1 MSTLATN
8 KLGTLAGTADM
19 SLPTTRPT
27 STKSAFLNSAG
38 NLTFEDS
45 PVKCE
50 FFVIDGTTK
59 VTKIL
64 VDVNTT
70 AKDIGETESGL
81 VVNTNLDKTL
91 GIDIGTW
98 NLPDA
103 VRSAYFQDGNVR
115 WWDLQANG
123 SSQGDSSNL
132 QYGRFYVQILDAAKA
147 PVLAGTTTTQKVGH
161 SSWTMYSN
169 SSNSI
174 QQDGNSQYWYN
185 AADGSSSGNIGYGQ
199 YWLGNSGGGYV
210 VAPWF
215 LNIKLVPWMNGYW
228 KIGGR
233 YTSYGES
240 SNLAY
245 GPRQSWGFTQPTM
258 QSQVRAPASGNYID
272 RSYMGSY
279 PAGFCI
285 NVGDDSAN
293 KAVSYSFANF
303 TLTATIK
310 PTTVVVA

>member
-50 FFVIDGTTK
+50 FLVIDGTTK

>member
-50 FFVIDGTTK
+50 FLVIDGTTK

-70 AKDIGETESGL
+70 AKD
-81 VVNTNLDKTL
+81 NLDKTL